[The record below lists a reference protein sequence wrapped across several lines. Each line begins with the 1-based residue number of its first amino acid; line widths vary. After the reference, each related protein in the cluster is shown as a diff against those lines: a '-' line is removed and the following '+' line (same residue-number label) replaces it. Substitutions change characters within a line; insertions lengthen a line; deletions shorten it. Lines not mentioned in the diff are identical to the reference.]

1 MNLEDYAAVLKDLA
15 IPPRPAVVTVLFEEM
30 SKDEPNLG
38 RVTKTIAADPG
49 LSAGMLRAANSP
61 FFGLSRKVSSVPQ
74 AIKVLGLTHVANI
87 ATGLAIRHALK
98 GGETGQ
104 SFEKF
109 WMKAEET
116 GMVCH
121 FLARSLRGFS
131 PDEAFTYGLF
141 HDCGIPVLSQRFPRY
156 RDTLKGAAKATGL
169 QDPGLEADD
178 TRTSHS
184 ILGYFLAR
192 SWLLPGYIC
201 QAILLHHDLEAFDAR
216 STPDVVR
223 NFIGAGHLAEHIQRR
238 WLGNVNDTEWAI
250 FEAAVMRHF
259 ALTEEDV
266 MNLVDRALVALHG
279 ED

>member
-1 MNLEDYAAVLKDLA
+1 MNLDDYEAVLKDLA
-15 IPPRPAVVTVLFEEM
+15 IPPRPTVVTVLFEEM
-30 SKDEPNLG
+30 SKDAPDLG
-38 RVTKTIAADPG
+38 RVTKTIAADAG

-98 GGETGQ
+98 GGESGQ
-104 SFEKF
+104 AFEKF
-109 WMKAEET
+109 WSRAEET

-121 FLARSLRGFS
+121 YLARSLRGFS
-131 PDEAFTYGLF
+131 ADEAYTYGLF

-156 RDTLKGAAKATGL
+156 RDTLKGAVKATGL
-169 QDPGLEADD
+169 QGSDVEEDD

-201 QAILLHHDLEAFDAR
+201 QAILLHHDLEAFDGR
-216 STPDVVR
+216 GTPDMVR
-223 NFIGAGHLAEHIQRR
+223 NLIGAGHLAEHIQRR
-238 WLGNVNDTEWAI
+238 WLGNVDDAEWTE
-250 FEAAVMRHF
+250 FEASVMRHF
-259 ALTEEDV
+259 ALTDEDV
-266 MNLVDRALVALHG
+266 INLVDRAMIAVHG

>member
-38 RVTKTIAADPG
+38 RVTKTISADPG

-121 FLARSLRGFS
+121 LLARSLRGFS
-131 PDEAFTYGLF
+131 PDEVREAVAAGCRCAGLGSRF
-141 HDCGIPVLSQRFPRY
+141 LRVETAALAVLSMVLYHFGR
-156 RDTLKGAAKATGL
+156 
-169 QDPGLEADD
+169 E
-178 TRTSHS
+178 
-184 ILGYFLAR
+184 
-192 SWLLPGYIC
+192 
-201 QAILLHHDLEAFDAR
+201 
-216 STPDVVR
+216 ST
-223 NFIGAGHLAEHIQRR
+223 
-238 WLGNVNDTEWAI
+238 
-250 FEAAVMRHF
+250 
-259 ALTEEDV
+259 
-266 MNLVDRALVALHG
+266 
-279 ED
+279 